1 MGCAAGLP
9 TDRASLEAV
18 KSGDVQKGALKSN
31 GSQDF
36 SQQASER
43 STRASSSGAV
53 LIHVQS
59 NMVDADNALTASNFN
74 RETGAP
80 DMGNGPLRINLRN
93 EQQWFQNTRGGNPQD
108 FPRLAR
114 EFTRRRRRPQAS
126 TADQS
131 ELQLWCESGESSPG
145 GTRRFSTPVL
155 AEARFDEPS
164 SLQTEAEMWRLWS
177 AKDLPL
183 TSFFVDQ
190 EGRDS
195 KAELDCTAQE
205 FASLTSTCLP
215 QAEHETILEDEEAA
229 ESAEDRSRPLR
240 RSHVPPV
247 EDSVSSSALVEQ
259 IRGALH
265 KALADD
271 PVEEVVAI
279 PDAQHGS
286 GREDVL
292 IMLDWD
298 DTVLPTTW
306 LASKPWFR
314 AWVNTQASLEPS
326 QLMDAKD
333 LEALQ
338 EIDMAACEFLEE
350 IHRWG
355 QVVCITLAQRPWV
368 QQSMKAFLPRLA
380 QRWEDLGI
388 PVHYA
393 VEEYARKNRW
403 GSWCHKSS
411 GPSLLESTVLE
422 MNLRATQKFKVMN
435 RLLRR
440 FYRSKDC
447 CNAISIGDGLAERN
461 GLKEIA
467 LSHDRL
473 MEVSSEKHLQ
483 AKTIQMLED
492 PTCLQLARELQVL
505 KAWLPCVIR
514 CNEDLDAVLG

>member
-1 MGCAAGLP
+1 
-9 TDRASLEAV
+9 
-18 KSGDVQKGALKSN
+18 
-31 GSQDF
+31 
-36 SQQASER
+36 
-43 STRASSSGAV
+43 
-53 LIHVQS
+53 
-59 NMVDADNALTASNFN
+59 MVDEDDALTASNFN
-74 RETGAP
+74 QETGAP
-80 DMGNGPLRINLRN
+80 DMGNGPLRMNLRN
-93 EQQWFQNTRGGNPQD
+93 EEQWFQNTCGGNPQD

-126 TADQS
+126 TADGSQ
-131 ELQLWCESGESSPG
+131 LPLWCSESGESSPG
-145 GTRRFSTPVL
+145 STRRFSTPVL

-177 AKDLPL
+177 AKDFPL
-183 TSFFVDQ
+183 TSRRADQ
-190 EGRDS
+190 DS
-195 KAELDCTAQE
+195 KALDCSAQE

-215 QAEHETILEDEEAA
+215 QADETILEDED
-229 ESAEDRSRPLR
+229 SAEAQSCLR

-247 EDSVSSSALVEQ
+247 EDSVSCSALVEQ
-259 IRGALH
+259 IRGALQ

-271 PVEEVVAI
+271 NLEKVVV
-279 PDAQHGS
+279 PDAKPQCGS
-286 GREDVL
+286 EDVL

-314 AWVNTQASLEPS
+314 AWVNKQAACPELAH
-326 QLMDAKD
+326 QLIDAQD
-333 LEALQ
+333 AEALQ
-338 EIDMAACEFLEE
+338 EIDLAACEFLEE

-380 QRWEDLGI
+380 ERWEEFGI

-403 GSWCHKSS
+403 GSWCQKSS

-435 RLLRR
+435 RLLRH
-440 FYRSKDC
+440 FYRSKDY

-467 LSHDRL
+467 WCDCL

-492 PTCLQLARELQVL
+492 PTCVQLATELKVL
-505 KAWLPCVIR
+505 KTWLPCVIR